1 MVDSRSTVRG
11 GEIMKDFILFMYD
24 DATDPVAANEGARW
38 ERYFSS
44 LRASGQFDGG
54 SSIGLGTRFRK
65 NCPDQESGMGM
76 NGFIRLR
83 AEDLAH
89 AKVFLAGN
97 PIYEAG
103 GTVEIRELPRDE

>member
-1 MVDSRSTVRG
+1 
-11 GEIMKDFILFMYD
+11 MKDFILFMYD
-24 DATDPVAANEGARW
+24 DAPDPVAASDGASW
-38 ERYFSS
+38 GRYFSR

-65 NCPDQESGMGM
+65 NCPDMEPGLGM
-76 NGFIRLR
+76 NGFIRVR
-83 AEDLAH
+83 AADLAH

-97 PIYEAG
+97 PVYEAG